1 MIAANMEHKE
11 TLQRM
16 EQKFFEEKVRKK
28 KKELFPNKIQITL
41 KLYTIYNSQLTSK
54 VNVFH

>member
-1 MIAANMEHKE
+1 MFAANKEHKE

-28 KKELFPNKIQITL
+28 KKELF
-41 KLYTIYNSQLTSK
+41 SK
-54 VNVFH
+54 